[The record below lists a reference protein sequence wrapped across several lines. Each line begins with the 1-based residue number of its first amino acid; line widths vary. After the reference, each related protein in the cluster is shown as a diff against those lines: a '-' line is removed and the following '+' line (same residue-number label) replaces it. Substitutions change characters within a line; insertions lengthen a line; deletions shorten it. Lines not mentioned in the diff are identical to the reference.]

1 MKVQYVVYKTEL
13 DAQGEE
19 VEIYLTAS
27 GGASPNHEEA
37 MLLSGQQISDG
48 NLGPDDFPYIRI
60 DPAVSEEAYFGE
72 YYNLLVEKPSLTILA
87 MAEQDLIPLK
97 AALAMGLSE
106 EMQIIFFTTIREMLI
121 TYIKTPGVTISWKDT
136 PESIP
141 LSAFKGEL
149 AKLFQVVNCIAP
161 AIAMELSAM
170 RKRNAA
176 KETEEKSNG

>member
-13 DAQGEE
+13 DAKGKE

-27 GGASPNHEEA
+27 SGASVNHEEA
-37 MLLSGQQISDG
+37 KLLTGQQINEGEIGSDE
-48 NLGPDDFPYIRI
+48 FPYIRI

-72 YYNLLVEKPSLTILA
+72 YYNLFVEKPSITILA

-106 EMQIIFFTTIREMLI
+106 EMQIIFFTTLREMLI

-141 LSAFKGEL
+141 LTAFKEEL
-149 AKLFQVVNCIAP
+149 AKVLQVINIVAP
-161 AIAMELSAM
+161 SIFTELSAM

-176 KETEEKSNG
+176 RKEAESK

>member
-1 MKVQYVVYKTEL
+1 MKVQYVIYKTEL
-13 DAQGEE
+13 DDKGEE
-19 VEIYLTAS
+19 VEIYMTPS
-27 GGASPNHEEA
+27 GGASANHEEA
-37 MLLSGQQISDG
+37 LLLTSQQIREG
-48 NLGPDDFPYIRI
+48 EVGPDDFPYIRL

-72 YYNLLVEKPSLTILA
+72 YYNLFVEKPSITILA
-87 MAEQDLIPLK
+87 MAEQGLIPMK

-141 LSAFKGEL
+141 LTAFKGEL
-149 AKLFQVVNCIAP
+149 VKILQITNIV
-161 AIAMELSAM
+161 AISVSTELSAM

-176 KETEEKSNG
+176 RKEAESK

>member
-1 MKVQYVVYKTEL
+1 MKVQYVLYKTEL

-27 GGASPNHEEA
+27 SGASVNHEEA
-37 MLLSGQQISDG
+37 KLLTSQQINEGEIGSDE
-48 NLGPDDFPYIRI
+48 FPYIRI

-72 YYNLLVEKPSLTILA
+72 YYNLFVEKPSMTILA

-106 EMQIIFFTTIREMLI
+106 EMQIIFFTTLREMLI
-121 TYIKTPGVTISWKDT
+121 TYIKTPGVTTSWNDT

-141 LSAFKGEL
+141 LTAFKGEL
-149 AKLFQVVNCIAP
+149 TKVFQTVNTIAP
-161 AIAMELSAM
+161 AIFTELSAM

-176 KETEEKSNG
+176 RQKAESK